1 MAAGTMV
8 HPGSPACAGVGKAE
22 GRVRAG
28 HSQEIFA
35 AGRRGLAGTPE
46 IYFPKAIDNSRLVKV
61 ADPRRAREMRQ
72 FTLTLVV
79 LFALVMVY
87 AWQHFS
93 AVEYGY
99 KVEVLKSDRD
109 SLVELN
115 RALRLEQASLRDPE
129 RIDALARDMGLK
141 TPDPGQVV
149 RMDPAADNE
158 GAEMARASVVVVVP
172 QR

>member
-1 MAAGTMV
+1 MFG
-8 HPGSPACAGVGKAE
+8 G
-22 GRVRAG
+22 
-28 HSQEIFA
+28 
-35 AGRRGLAGTPE
+35 GRRNATGTPE

-61 ADPRRAREMRQ
+61 ADPRRAREMRH
-72 FTLTLVV
+72 FAIALVM

-99 KVEVLKSDRD
+99 KIEALKSDRD
-109 SLVELN
+109 SLTELN
-115 RALRLEQASLRDPE
+115 RALLLEQASLRDPE

-141 TPDPGQVV
+141 TPDPGQMI
-149 RMDPAADNE
+149 RMEPSTDRG

-172 QR
+172 QP

>member
-1 MAAGTMV
+1 MV
-8 HPGSPACAGVGKAE
+8 VAE
-22 GRVRAG
+22 HGQGRARVAR
-28 HSQEIFA
+28 SREIFA
-35 AGRRGLAGTPE
+35 AGRRNSGTPE

-72 FTLTLVV
+72 FTLVLVV

-99 KVEVLKSDRD
+99 KIEALKSDRD
-109 SLVELN
+109 SMAELN

-129 RIDALARDMGLK
+129 RIDALARNMGLQ
-141 TPDPGQVV
+141 TPGPGQVV
-149 RMDPAADNE
+149 HME
-158 GAEMARASVVVVVP
+158 GADDSGGPVMARAGVVVVVP

>member
-1 MAAGTMV
+1 MAAGTMISAE
-8 HPGSPACAGVGKAE
+8 HGRRRLQPA
-22 GRVRAG
+22 RP
-28 HSQEIFA
+28 QEIFA
-35 AGRRGLAGTPE
+35 AGRQSWTGTPE

-72 FTLTLVV
+72 FTLALVV

-99 KVEVLKSDRD
+99 KIEALKSDRD
-109 SLVELN
+109 SLAELN

-129 RIDALARDMGLK
+129 RIDALARDLGLR
-141 TPDPGQVV
+141 TPGPGQVV
-149 RMDPAADNE
+149 RME
-158 GAEMARASVVVVVP
+158 GAGDSGAPVLARAGVVVVVP

>member
-1 MAAGTMV
+1 MIVAGQGQARARAA
-8 HPGSPACAGVGKAE
+8 
-22 GRVRAG
+22 R
-28 HSQEIFA
+28 SQEIFA
-35 AGRRGLAGTPE
+35 AGRRRAGTPE
-46 IYFPKAIDNSRLVKV
+46 IYFPKGIDNSRLVKV
-61 ADPRRAREMRQ
+61 PDQRRAREMRQ
-72 FTLTLVV
+72 FTLALLV

-99 KVEVLKSDRD
+99 KIEALKSDRD

-129 RIDALARDMGLK
+129 RIDALARNMGLQ

-149 RMDPAADNE
+149 HME
-158 GAEMARASVVVVVP
+158 GTDESAGAVMARAGVVVVVP
-172 QR
+172 PR